1 MKHKWIWITALIL
14 LIATIL
20 FIPIYKAY
28 QSISDPLAER
38 QSDLRDQALQ
48 LEEKEPF
55 SVLLIGVDDDGE
67 VRRSAGTIMVLT
79 VNPAVQSIKLLHIP
93 RETRVEIPGQ
103 DQPDKLNHS
112 YKTGGVELMMEA
124 VEGFIEIPIDYF
136 VKINMEG
143 VEEVVS
149 AMGGITVE
157 NEKAFSYEG
166 YHFPTGRISLDGSQ
180 ALAYIRMR
188 QMGENSEEER
198 QERQRKVIEEVIR
211 TGADLQSLTRYDKIA
226 TALMNNVKTNFTI
239 KEMFEI
245 KQNYR
250 DALHHI
256 DSLTMQGAAKK
267 INGVYY
273 EVIDDDEV
281 KTISK
286 ILQKHLDY

>member
-28 QSISDPLAER
+28 QSISDPLAQR
-38 QSDLRDQALQ
+38 QSDLRDKMLQ
-48 LEEKEPF
+48 LEDRDPF
-55 SVLLIGVDDDGE
+55 SVLLLGVDDDGE

-79 VNPAVQSIKLLHIP
+79 VNPTLQSIKLLHIP
-93 RETRVEIPGQ
+93 RETRVDIPGQ
-103 DQPDKLNHS
+103 DQPDKLNHA
-112 YKTGGVELMMEA
+112 YKTGGVELMMET
-124 VEGFIEIPIDYF
+124 VEGFMKIPIDYF

-143 VEEVVS
+143 VEEVVD
-149 AMGGITVE
+149 AMGGITME

-166 YHFPTGRISLDGSQ
+166 YHFPTGRISLNGKQ

-188 QMGENSEEER
+188 TLGENGEEER

-211 TGADLQSLTRYDKIA
+211 TGADLQSLTHYDKIA

-239 KEMFEI
+239 KEMFQI

-250 DALHHI
+250 AALDHI
-256 DSLTMQGAAKK
+256 DSINMQGSAKK

-273 EVIDDDEV
+273 EVIDDADLKKV
-281 KTISK
+281 SK